1 MTRDEAI
8 DAINTAS
15 VIYVQPRLGPTSERW
30 VRIAK
35 REAEYALRGFDRN
48 GEIDIEVDCHPN
60 GEVYLS

>member
-1 MTRDEAI
+1 MTRQEAI

-15 VIYVQPRLGPTSERW
+15 VIYVQPRLGVSERW

-35 REAEYALRGFDRN
+35 REAEYLLRGFEHD
-48 GEIDIEVDCHPN
+48 GEIEIDLDRQPS